1 MSRPIP
7 DRHFEPVTNTS
18 LVLSGAI
25 TLSELSSRHMA
36 LAIRMAVPTAQAAF
50 VLNQQEGERK

>member
-25 TLSELSSRHMA
+25 TLSELNSLA
-36 LAIRMAVPTAQAAF
+36 LAIRMAVPPALRS
-50 VLNQQEGERK
+50 VLNQQEQGERK